1 MDESLQSLDQS
12 LQSLDQIT
20 TTALDL
26 AVKFAPK
33 VLVAILILVAG
44 FYAGR
49 WAGRALLRALSKVEL
64 EAPVRTLIGRC
75 AELLVL
81 ALFAIM
87 ALQNLGVE
95 LLPLIAGLGIAG
107 AGIALAMQGV
117 LGNLVAGLTIMLTRP
132 FRVGDYIS
140 IVGEQGAVEDITLF
154 NTTLGHADQSK
165 VVIPNRK
172 IVGEILHNYQSI
184 RQLGIEVGVS
194 YKTDVVAAVE
204 TIREILNANAR
215 VLKDPA
221 PVVGIARLRDSCVVM
236 AVAPWVRASDYGP
249 ASAEINQAI
258 LEAFRARDIVIPAPQ
273 REVRVLST
281 TAYLGTESAKERYA
295 GRDAA

>member
-1 MDESLQSLDQS
+1 MDES

-20 TTALDL
+20 TTAIDL

-33 VLVAILILVAG
+33 ALVAVLILIAG

-49 WAGRALLRALSKVEL
+49 WAGRGLLRALVRVNL
-64 EAPVRTLIGRC
+64 EPPVRALFARVTEV
-75 AELLVL
+75 AVL
-81 ALFAIM
+81 GLFAIM

-107 AGIALAMQGV
+107 AGVALAMQGV
-117 LGNLVAGLTIMLTRP
+117 LGNIVAGLTIMVTRP
-132 FRVGDYIS
+132 FKVGDYIS

-154 NTTLGHADQSK
+154 STTLGHADLSK

-172 IVGEILHNYQSI
+172 IVGEILHNYHSI

-194 YKTDVVAAVE
+194 YKTDIVAAVE
-204 TIREILNANAR
+204 TIHEILRANPRA
-215 VLKDPA
+215 LKDPA
-221 PVVGIARLRDSCVVM
+221 PVVGIARLRDSCVVL
-236 AVAPWVRASDYGP
+236 AVAPWVEAADYGP
-249 ASAEINQAI
+249 AGAEINQAI

-281 TAYLGTESAKERYA
+281 TAYLGDSAKERFA
-295 GRDAA
+295 NRDAA